1 MDRREMKKRILEYA
15 LVEFGQRVFD
25 DEYQAIYVT
34 SIIVDEDETKVSEA
48 EVKRMIE
55 TLQKMVENAQDKL
68 K

>member
-1 MDRREMKKRILEYA
+1 MDKREMKKRILEFA

-34 SIIVDEDETKVSEA
+34 SIIVDEDETKVSDA

>member
-1 MDRREMKKRILEYA
+1 MDKREMKKRILEYA

-25 DEYQAIYVT
+25 DDYQAIYVT
-34 SIIVDEDETKVSEA
+34 SIIVDKDETKVSEV

-55 TLQKMVENAQDKL
+55 TLQNMVGNAQDKL